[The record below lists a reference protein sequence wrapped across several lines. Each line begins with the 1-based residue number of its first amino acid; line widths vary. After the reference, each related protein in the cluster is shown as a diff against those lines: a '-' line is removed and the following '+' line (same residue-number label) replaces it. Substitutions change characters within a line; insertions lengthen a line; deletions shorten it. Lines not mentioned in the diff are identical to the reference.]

1 MTENIAQFRFNSYKI
16 LSSSIKVE
24 DTDQLNPN
32 IQVEFSGKN
41 TIDHGNFKFRL
52 ELTSKIFND
61 NKSIDIEVVAV
72 GFFEFDRN
80 LSDELKNIF
89 FQSNAPA
96 ILFPYVR
103 AYIGTLTALSGISPV
118 VLPTLNLSNNSET

>member
-1 MTENIAQFRFNSYKI
+1 MAENIAQFRFNSYKI

-118 VLPTLNLSNNSET
+118 VLPTLNLSNNSEA